1 MIDVLAFPVDEA
13 VLILEKNNINYLCI
27 ETKPPFVYNRY
38 VLTEK
43 MYVVKQEVDCVGS
56 YTLYIS
62 KKI

>member
-27 ETKPPFVYNRY
+27 ETKPPSVYNRY